1 MSSTPVIPPSVGNAG
16 GGGKIQEFSDPP
28 PLGSRRRSH
37 GSLSSSTA
45 SVAAAQWN
53 EADKSGRS
61 ILCRFLARLIRPF
74 D

>member
-1 MSSTPVIPPSVGNAG
+1 MSSAPIIPPSMGDTG
-16 GGGKIQEFSDPP
+16 GGGNIQEIPDLPP
-28 PLGSRRRSH
+28 MGSRRRSH

-45 SVAAAQWN
+45 SAAAQWS